1 MNTLSSAA
9 ETAPDP
15 VCAAGLCCA
24 GPAGAVRQEA
34 AGEPSRK
41 QARRGLAVGN
51 AHPPFPF
58 QLKRDLRPRVQERLG
73 GRVGGRH
80 RCAGGT

>member
-34 AGEPSRK
+34 AGEPSK
-41 QARRGLAVGN
+41 EASQARARGG
-51 AHPPFPF
+51 
-58 QLKRDLRPRVQERLG
+58 K
-73 GRVGGRH
+73 
-80 RCAGGT
+80 